1 MTAFAPATIV
11 RNLRGAA
18 DVIDRNGL
26 AKNGRFYDGTSG
38 KPPRDCP
45 VCVYGAL
52 DVADGRDPGTG
63 RLGTV
68 SSEAGREFVHYLG
81 KNVTAWN
88 DAPETTADEVTAA
101 LRDCAK
107 WLERSV

>member
-1 MTAFAPATIV
+1 MSAFAPAAIV

-45 VCVYGAL
+45 VCIYGAL
-52 DVADGRDPGTG
+52 DVADGRDPGTRTTG
-63 RLGTV
+63 
-68 SSEAGREFVHYLG
+68 SPPAIAGREFAEYLG
-81 KNVTAWN
+81 KSVTHWN
-88 DAPETTADEVTAA
+88 DAPETTPEHVIAA

-107 WLERSV
+107 WLERGA